1 MRNHNH
7 NRPDPRRWRHALVTI
22 LVIGAAAV
30 VFACDRSEG
39 ESVDQKR
46 SMDVAVTAAT
56 ADRKTVPVQLSAIGT
71 VEAYATVSIKSR
83 VSGELV
89 GVHFKEGQ
97 EVQKG
102 DLLFT
107 IDPRPYE
114 VALQEAQ
121 AQLLKDKALADK
133 AALDAKRYAELAG
146 KNLVSKDKYEQFRTN
161 AAALNATLEAD
172 KASIENVRLQLS
184 FCSIHAPFTGR
195 TGSLMVDE
203 GSQVKANDDHG
214 LVDLVEIT
222 PIYVNFSVSQ
232 QNLAPIRRFMAAGP
246 LKVIARIPG
255 DREHPEEG
263 LLTFVDNR
271 ISSDTGTILLK
282 GTFANTDRLLWP
294 GQFVDVL
301 LNLTQRPEAI
311 VVPSQAIQ
319 TGQNGT
325 YVFVI
330 KPDLTVESRSVVV
343 GMTLGEE
350 SVIDSGLAAGEQVV
364 TDGQLRLVPGSRVQ
378 IRPSDSKS
386 SS

>member
-1 MRNHNH
+1 MCSHNH
-7 NRPDPRRWRHALVTI
+7 NRRDPRRWRRAMVTA
-22 LVIGAAAV
+22 LVIGAAAAIL
-30 VFACDRSEG
+30 ACNRSEG

-46 SMDVAVTAAT
+46 DMDVAVTAAT

-121 AQLLKDKALADK
+121 AQLLKNKAMADK
-133 AALDAKRYAELAG
+133 ADLDAKRYAELAG
-146 KNLVSKDKYEQFRTN
+146 KNLVSADKYEQFRAN
-161 AAALNATLEAD
+161 AAALKATVEAD

-184 FCSIHAPFTGR
+184 FCYIHAPFTGR
-195 TGSLMVDE
+195 TGSLMVDA

-214 LVDLVEIT
+214 LVDLVQIT
-222 PIYVNFSVSQ
+222 PIYVNFSVPQ
-232 QNLAPIRRFMAAGP
+232 QDLAHIRKFMAAGP
-246 LKVIARIPG
+246 LKVTVHIPG
-255 DREHPEEG
+255 DRNQPEEG
-263 LLTFVDNR
+263 MLTFVDNR

-282 GTFANTDRLLWP
+282 GTFANTNRRLWP

-301 LNLTQRPEAI
+301 LNLTERPEAI
-311 VVPSQAIQ
+311 VVPSQAVQ

-330 KPDLTVESRSVVV
+330 KSDMTVESRPVVV

>member
-7 NRPDPRRWRHALVTI
+7 NRPDPRRWRHALVTT

-301 LNLTQRPEAI
+301 LNLTQRPKAI

>member
-1 MRNHNH
+1 MLT
-7 NRPDPRRWRHALVTI
+7 A
-22 LVIGAAAV
+22 LVIGAAAA
-30 VFACDRSEG
+30 VFACNRSEG
-39 ESVDQKR
+39 ESVEQKR
-46 SMDVAVTAAT
+46 NMDVAVTAAT
-56 ADRKTVPVQLSAIGT
+56 ADRRTVPVQLSAIGT
-71 VEAYATVSIKSR
+71 VEAYATVAIKSR

-89 GVHFKEGQ
+89 GVDFKEGQ

-133 AALDAKRYAELAG
+133 AALDAKRYAELAR
-146 KNLVSKDKYEQFRTN
+146 KDLVSADKYEQFRTN
-161 AAALNATLEAD
+161 AAALKAMVEAD
-172 KASIENVRLQLS
+172 KASIENARLQLS
-184 FCSIHAPFTGR
+184 FCYIHAPFKGR

-214 LVDLVEIT
+214 LVDIVQVT
-222 PIYVNFSVSQ
+222 PIYVNFSVPQ
-232 QNLAPIRRFMAAGP
+232 QSLAQIRRFMTAGP
-246 LKVIARIPG
+246 LKVTAQIPG
-255 DREHPEEG
+255 DRDHPEEG
-263 LLTFVDNR
+263 ILTFVDNR

-282 GTFANTDRLLWP
+282 GTFANTNRRLWP
-294 GQFVDVL
+294 GEFVDVL
-301 LNLTQRPEAI
+301 LNLTERSGAI

-319 TGQNGT
+319 TGQNGM

-330 KPDLTVESRSVVV
+330 KADMTVESRPVVV

-364 TDGQLRLVPGSRVQ
+364 TDGQLRLVPGSQVQ
-378 IRPSDSKS
+378 IRPSESKGS
-386 SS
+386 S

>member
-1 MRNHNH
+1 MRSRVHNS
-7 NRPDPRRWRHALVTI
+7 RGPRRWRRGLITI
-22 LVIGAAAV
+22 LVIGAAAALL
-30 VFACDRSEG
+30 ACDRSEG
-39 ESVDQKR
+39 ESVDGKR
-46 SMDVAVTAAT
+46 SMDVTVTATT

-102 DLLFT
+102 DLMFT

-146 KNLVSKDKYEQFRTN
+146 KNLVSTDKYEQFRTN

-195 TGSLMVDE
+195 TGSLMIDA

-214 LVDLVEIT
+214 MVDLVQIT
-222 PIYVNFSVSQ
+222 PIYVNFSVPQ
-232 QNLAPIRRFMAAGP
+232 QNLATIRRFMAAGP
-246 LKVIARIPG
+246 LKVIAHIPG

-263 LLTFVDNR
+263 ALTFVDNR
-271 ISSDTGTILLK
+271 ISSDTGTILIK
-282 GTFANTDRLLWP
+282 GTFANTDRRLWP

-319 TGQNGT
+319 TGQKGT

-330 KPDLTVESRSVVV
+330 KPDMTVESRPVVV

-378 IRPSDSKS
+378 IRASESKS